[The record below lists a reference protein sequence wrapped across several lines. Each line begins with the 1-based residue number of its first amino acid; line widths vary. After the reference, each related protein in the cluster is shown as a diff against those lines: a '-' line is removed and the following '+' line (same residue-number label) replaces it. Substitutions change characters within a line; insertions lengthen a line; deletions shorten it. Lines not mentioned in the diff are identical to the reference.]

1 MSRAYLRGAAML
13 ALAPVVLGACAT
25 KGYVRQQVAAQ
36 AAITDSALIAERE
49 TRAAADRENAAAIAA
64 LRTDLE
70 TMRRDFGAKIAQVED
85 GLRFAMP
92 VTFAF
97 DDASVKEEN
106 KAALTRFA
114 SIAQKYYPG
123 SVITVEG
130 FADPAGSRTYNLDL
144 SRRRAENVK
153 MYLTEQGLDGS
164 ALKVVGMG
172 ETRLVV
178 NGAAKDEPG
187 ADRNRRV
194 VFVIESA
201 GAVPTGIALAAP

>member
-49 TRAAADRENAAAIAA
+49 ARAAGDRENAAAVAA
-64 LRTDLE
+64 LRADLE
-70 TMRRDFGAKIAQVED
+70 TMRRDFGAKIAQVEE
-85 GLRFAMP
+85 GLKFAMP

-123 SVITVEG
+123 SMITVEG

-153 MYLTEQGLDGS
+153 MYLTEQGLDGT

-178 NGAAKDEPG
+178 NGATKDEPG
-187 ADRNRRV
+187 AEQNRRV
-194 VFVIESA
+194 VFVIETA
-201 GAVPTGIALAAP
+201 GAVPAGIALATP